1 MPVSQV
7 QVGGAAGLIVNAATG
22 AQNQPGGQFAEGLF
36 NEFLPRYYHLT
47 RAGFVFNLS
56 TAVAGIA
63 VPISTATAQTFGLWN
78 PAGSLRNIV
87 PLLYLA
93 SYVSGTFVGGD
104 IGISQIPNVGSA
116 IGAAGAPISAWT
128 DTNPVNQLLGS
139 GAVQGGIRGTLAATT
154 IAATWLQTL
163 GISEGAA
170 LATTPFQQ
178 TAVVYDFQGTLIV
191 SPGNAIFTTAS
202 AASGALVA
210 QTLLFAVLPQ

>member
-7 QVGGAAGLIVNAATG
+7 NVVAAAGLPGAAPLG
-22 AQNQPGGQFAEGLF
+22 PANQPGDQFGAALVS
-36 NEFLPRYYHLT
+36 EFLPRYYALT
-47 RAGFVFNLS
+47 RAGVVFNLS
-56 TAVAGIA
+56 TLVAGVAI
-63 VPISTATAQTFGLWN
+63 PISTATAQTFGLWN
-78 PAGSLRNIV
+78 PAGSGKNIV

-104 IGISQIPNVGSA
+104 VGISQIPNAGSA

-128 DTNPVNQLLGS
+128 DTAPVNQLLGA
-139 GAVQGGIRGTLAATT
+139 GAVPGGIRGTLAATT

-170 LATTPFQQ
+170 LATTAFQQ

-191 SPGNAIFTTAS
+191 SPNNAIFTTAS